1 MEEGQAIIFFKSS
14 HWLKEPSKGRLMGL
28 NNAASANV
36 EGAGAAALGLSTLFL
51 WVEAGQSGKSLAK
64 GKQEGGNAH

>member
-28 NNAASANV
+28 NKGARANV
-36 EGAGAAALGLSTLFL
+36 EGAGAAALVLSTL
-51 WVEAGQSGKSLAK
+51 ARGRGQLGRSRTEWEDLC
-64 GKQEGGNAH
+64 